1 MGAYIFLRVRSSH
14 AMAKLKKRAMLA
26 AAAVKRIFVIAE
38 T

>member
-26 AAAVKRIFVIAE
+26 AVKRIFVIAE

>member
-26 AAAVKRIFVIAE
+26 AAVKRIFVIAE